1 MKLNRKNRKVIIEI
15 ASALIIVIIINQFF
29 SKDPGFYKINFVP
42 YLTIPIIITVY
53 NGRKLG
59 VLSLFLSILSIL
71 LSIHISNLLFYQKS
85 YLSIIKSFMNEFFYI
100 VFANIIIIYVISLIV
115 DQLRE
120 RIFKLEKRLKKV
132 SLESLRNKRT
142 TKALQIVNREFESR
156 LSKSQESITTLY
168 DQIEKLGRLNS
179 TFILQTFL
187 ETISLF
193 TKTSKATIWSYKE
206 GENKLLLI
214 ASIGYYNNEPGPYL
228 KLENSVE
235 GFVYRN
241 NQFFSIRNINE
252 FQSIMMHQAK
262 YNIITT
268 PITIGKRV
276 WGVLNIEE
284 LPFEKYSRYS
294 EQLIHIIVN
303 LTEPYLEKALNFERM
318 VKRNDLDSI
327 NNLPFYSQFY
337 SLLEDQLKYCW
348 KINSS
353 LSIIIFELV
362 NIKNIIEIHNINDT
376 RKLFADTVISV
387 FKDAGHDFFFFNY
400 KNSNQIVII
409 STNLDFDGVS
419 YYCVKSF
426 KKFNEAELKIHGV
439 SVNMELCVGYST
451 QKEVSVTPD
460 SLINQAEALLNMAK
474 L

>member
-1 MKLNRKNRKVIIEI
+1 MKQNKKNIKVVAEII
-15 ASALIIVIIINQFF
+15 SSLIIVIVLNQFF
-29 SKDPGFYKINFVP
+29 SNNPGFYKINFIP
-42 YLTIPIIITVY
+42 YLIIPIVITVY

-59 VLSLFLSILSIL
+59 IICLILSIC
-71 LSIHISNLLFYQKS
+71 SILFSLYLSNLLFYNKS
-85 YLSIIKSFMNEFFYI
+85 YIEIIKSFLVDAPYI
-100 VFANIIIIYVISLIV
+100 MFSNIIIIYVLSLVV

-120 RIFKLEKRLKKV
+120 RIFKLETRVKKI

-142 TKALQIVNREFESR
+142 ANALQIVNREFESR
-156 LSKSQESITTLY
+156 LSKSQESITALY

-179 TFILQTFL
+179 TYILQTFL
-187 ETISLF
+187 ETVSLF
-193 TKTSKATIWSYKE
+193 TKVTKATIWCYDE
-206 GENKLLLI
+206 GENKLLLM

-228 KLENSVE
+228 SLDNSVE

-241 NQFFSIRNINE
+241 NQFFSIRNIKE

-268 PITIGKRV
+268 PIHTGKKV
-276 WGVLNIEE
+276 WGVLNIEAM
-284 LPFEKYSRYS
+284 PFEKYSRYS

-303 LTEPYLEKALNFERM
+303 LTEPYLEKALNFEGM
-318 VKRNDLDSI
+318 VKRNDQDSI

-337 SLLEDQLKYCW
+337 SLLEDQLNYCW

-362 NIKNIIEIHNINDT
+362 NIKNILEVHKINDV
-376 RKLFADTVISV
+376 RKLFSSTVISV

-400 KNSNQIVII
+400 KNSNQIVVI

-426 KKFNEAELKIHGV
+426 KKFNETELKIHGV
-439 SVNMELCVGYST
+439 NVNMELCVGYST
-451 QKEVSVTPD
+451 QKEVQLTPE
-460 SLINQAEALLNMAK
+460 SLINQAEVLLNMAK